1 MPENPQ
7 KCSFELSV
15 AGRMAWVI
23 QNLASLRG
31 NGEQDAVRWV
41 IDRWIDG
48 EGQGYLEG
56 HGISLQDYSAGDTN
70 VLPISGASQKKGA
83 S

>member
-1 MPENPQ
+1 MPEKPH
-7 KCSFELSV
+7 KCSFDMSM

-23 QNLASLRG
+23 QNLANLRG

-48 EGQGYLEG
+48 EGHEYLEG
-56 HGISLQDYSAGDTN
+56 YGINLKDYSAEDTH
-70 VLPISGASQKKGA
+70 VLPISGATHKKRG
-83 S
+83 